1 MMPEDN
7 KNDLKQLAEALRD
20 RLEDLEHTNLQ
31 ILEKVEDLH
40 EASAMSQLN
49 QVKFLSE
56 HDRMNKQVDEVL
68 RTINS
73 SVSALSLQIRDITSL
88 LKKND

>member
-1 MMPEDN
+1 MSEDN

-20 RLEDLEHTNLQ
+20 RLEDLEHANLQ